1 MAQPRIPITT
11 IRYKTFVKQTVV
23 SALRTVFTNH
33 PDAILAGTKTTID
46 FPFTEAEY
54 PAVVVRF
61 YERTIKNAGVG
72 HEEYLSSGELVDQ
85 GTWFDPFVSGSAPF
99 RSVQDYKVVTG
110 SYPAS
115 GTLTTTNFKVIPL
128 KPTQAVDIVTGQ
140 RSHVR
145 VNRVGS
151 EAFTIRSSLAT
162 STVNSVSFVAE
173 VVFGAS
179 NVILRLIYID
189 GAGVETVLGTTT
201 LTAVAATSAG
211 YKWIS
216 FHLEGDGTLRCDLM
230 NGDPFAA
237 ATTSIGSVSATATAP
252 QLATLTPTN
261 IYYALGGFSAI
272 NGTSKIDLFRT
283 LKTKVED
290 QRAFRYK
297 KYFYDGD
304 VEVAIYALSSY
315 DRDLISDT
323 IVQTLAMGDVADWTS
338 GFTNTI
344 NDPGTN
350 PSVPDTIDHVFTL
363 NTDQIQGFGETQV
376 PAPWL
381 AEDVMVYQ
389 TSYRLGIFGE
399 FYSPVPNQGDG
410 FGLVEIIETYPYQ
423 DGDTVPTPDWSGPD
437 HAQGTSDDVTTA
449 DPWA

>member
-33 PDAILAGTKTTID
+33 PDAILASTKTTID

-151 EAFTIRSSLAT
+151 EAFTIRSSLAA

-179 NVILRLIYID
+179 DVILRLIYID

-211 YKWIS
+211 LGIS
-216 FHLEGDGTLRCDLM
+216 AVR
-230 NGDPFAA
+230 
-237 ATTSIGSVSATATAP
+237 ATTSALRPSGGGTTNNNQRSVVFEAGAIVINGAGGNPRATAD
-252 QLATLTPTN
+252 AT
-261 IYYALGGFSAI
+261 IAEI
-272 NGTSKIDLFRT
+272 NK
-283 LKTKVED
+283 
-290 QRAFRYK
+290 
-297 KYFYDGD
+297 
-304 VEVAIYALSSY
+304 
-315 DRDLISDT
+315 
-323 IVQTLAMGDVADWTS
+323 
-338 GFTNTI
+338 
-344 NDPGTN
+344 
-350 PSVPDTIDHVFTL
+350 
-363 NTDQIQGFGETQV
+363 
-376 PAPWL
+376 
-381 AEDVMVYQ
+381 
-389 TSYRLGIFGE
+389 RLGM
-399 FYSPVPNQGDG
+399 QGG
-410 FGLVEIIETYPYQ
+410 
-423 DGDTVPTPDWSGPD
+423 
-437 HAQGTSDDVTTA
+437 
-449 DPWA
+449 